1 MIPQT
6 PGVSAPW
13 KDSMSAAIP
22 STFADALAPLL
33 DEAARTALS
42 DLAQRFETPV
52 QLVQELLRRGWLTA
66 YQAKIAL
73 DGKADSLLFANYV
86 ILNQVGEGGMGRVF
100 KARQRNLG
108 RIVALKVLRRECLAN
123 TKMVKRFR
131 REIEIL
137 GSLTPSPHI
146 VRAIDSDRFDE
157 QYFIVMEYIEGHD
170 LARRVKRHGPLPVV
184 HALDYA
190 RQAALGLQHAHEAG
204 LVHRDI
210 KPANLLVA
218 HGGGGRG
225 VVKILDMGL
234 ARWTEAEG
242 NLTVMGSLMGTP
254 DFLAP
259 EQARNPI
266 GCDHR
271 ADLYALGC
279 TLYYLI
285 TGRIP
290 FPRGGVTE
298 RLLQHATAYAEPMA
312 AIRCQRLKD
321 DARRSSREAT
331 DEERTGGAGRGR
343 YRAVRRLMAK
353 HPDDRYAT
361 AADAARGIG
370 AVLARIDDDE
380 ALSRTPAPDV
390 TLPTPFPASL
400 PPLWQAIVESSGPQP
415 IVCVEKRSRP
425 SLQTRW
431 PLVAVMT
438 ALMLAAITFFRTIR

>member
-1 MIPQT
+1 
-6 PGVSAPW
+6 
-13 KDSMSAAIP
+13 MSAAIP

-33 DEAARTALS
+33 DPAARTALA

-86 ILNQVGEGGMGRVF
+86 ILNQVGEGGMGRVY

-146 VRAIDSDRFDE
+146 VRAIDSDLFDE
-157 QYFIVMEYIEGHD
+157 QYFIAMEYIEGHD

-184 HALDYA
+184 HAVDYA

-204 LVHRDI
+204 LVHRDV

-321 DARRSSREAT
+321 DARRSGRKL
-331 DEERTGGAGRGR
+331 DEEELAVP
-343 YRAVRRLMAK
+343 AEVEALVRRLMAK

-361 AADAARGIG
+361 SADAARAIA

-390 TLPTPFPASL
+390 TLTTPLLTGL
-400 PPLWQAIVESSGPQP
+400 PPIWQAIVETSGPQR
-415 IVCVEKRSRP
+415 IVRVEKRSRP
-425 SLQTRW
+425 SLRTRW

-438 ALMLAAITFFRTIR
+438 ALTLAAITFFKSIR

>member
-1 MIPQT
+1 
-6 PGVSAPW
+6 
-13 KDSMSAAIP
+13 MSAAIP

-33 DEAARTALS
+33 DPAARTMLA
-42 DLAQRFETPV
+42 DLAQRFETPA
-52 QLVQELLRRGWLTA
+52 QLVQDLLRRGSLTA
-66 YQAKIAL
+66 YQAKVAL
-73 DGKADSLLFANYV
+73 EGKVDSLFFSNY
-86 ILNQVGEGGMGRVF
+86 ILLNQIGEGGMGRVY
-100 KARQRNLG
+100 KARQKNLG
-108 RIVALKVLRRECLAN
+108 RIVALKVLRHECLAN
-123 TKMVKRFR
+123 VKMVKRFR

-137 GSLTPSPHI
+137 GSLTPNPHV
-146 VRAIDSDRFDE
+146 VRAIDSDRWNE
-157 QYFIVMEYIEGHD
+157 QYFIVMEYIDGHD

-218 HGGGGRG
+218 PGGGGRG

-234 ARWTEAEG
+234 ARWTEAGG

-298 RLLQHATAYAEPMA
+298 RLMQHATEYAEPMA
-312 AIRCQRLKD
+312 AIRCQRLLD
-321 DARRSSREAT
+321 DARRSGRQLA
-331 DEERTGGAGRGR
+331 DEELTVPAEVE
-343 YRAVRRLMAK
+343 ALVRRLMAK

-361 AADAARGIG
+361 AADAARAIG
-370 AVLARIDDDE
+370 AVLERIDDE

-390 TLPTPFPASL
+390 TLPTPFPSPF
-400 PPLWQAIVESSGPQP
+400 PPLWQAIVESSGPQR
-415 IVCVEKRSRP
+415 IVRVEKASRP
-425 SLQTRW
+425 RLQTRW

-438 ALMLAAITFFRTIR
+438 ALLIAAITFFRTIR

>member
-1 MIPQT
+1 
-6 PGVSAPW
+6 
-13 KDSMSAAIP
+13 MSAATP

-33 DEAARTALS
+33 DSAARTTLP
-42 DLAQRFETPV
+42 DLAQRFETPAH
-52 QLVQELLRRGWLTA
+52 LVQELLRRGSLTA
-66 YQAKIAL
+66 YQAKVAL
-73 DGKADSLLFANYV
+73 DGRADSLLFGNYV
-86 ILNQVGEGGMGRVF
+86 ILNQIGEGGMGRVY

-123 TKMVKRFR
+123 AKMVKRFR

-146 VRAIDSDRFDE
+146 VRAIDSDRWNE
-157 QYFIVMEYIEGHD
+157 QYFIVMEYIDGHD
-170 LARRVKRHGPLPVV
+170 LARRVKRHGPLPVI

-218 HGGGGRG
+218 PGGGGRG

-234 ARWTEAEG
+234 ARWIEAGG

-259 EQARNPI
+259 EQARDPSA
-266 GCDHR
+266 CDNR

-285 TGRIP
+285 AGRIP

-312 AIRCQRLKD
+312 AIRCQRLLD
-321 DARRSSREAT
+321 EARRSGRQPTEEELAVPAEVEAL
-331 DEERTGGAGRGR
+331 
-343 YRAVRRLMAK
+343 VRRLMAK
-353 HPDDRYAT
+353 HPDDRFAT
-361 AADAARGIG
+361 SADAARAIG
-370 AVLARIDDDE
+370 AVLARIDDE

-390 TLPTPFPASL
+390 TLPTPLPAPL
-400 PPLWQAIVESSGPQP
+400 PTLWQAIVEASGPQR
-415 IVCVEKRSRP
+415 IVHVDRRSRP
-425 SLQTRW
+425 RLQTRW

-438 ALMLAAITFFRTIR
+438 ALTLAAITFFKTIR